1 MYHKDFT
8 YHGESER
15 GRVRLVRPGPNEWS
29 REVRGVDN
37 EEWWEW
43 WVKLLLMDIQH
54 LESG

>member
-1 MYHKDFT
+1 MYHKDVT